1 MSALPGG
8 AADKLGNQFETWW
21 TINRISS
28 LLRGEASSMRL
39 EPPGDEG
46 EGIEFW
52 IDEGGVRWCEQVKHV
67 PSTRNWTIGVLK
79 ERKVLSRIQN
89 HLANGHK
96 VRLVLSTPGADIED
110 LTSRARDS
118 EDLEEFHKIAT
129 GPSQEHF
136 QALAAHWE
144 VSPGTAWTYLRNLHI
159 EHHTEHTLEPLVRS
173 RIEQLLSG
181 NPAVAMN
188 ELAGWLTSQLHQTIT
203 GPSVWDQLKAQ
214 GFERRLLVDDPNAL
228 KSLLSTVE
236 RHRRKVSQLKPSSI
250 LTDQNRIDSVIDWL
264 MSAESEGQQILLLHG
279 TAGSGKSTLVDAVLR
294 NLNTMGWYSAVLS
307 MDKTLP
313 DVHTSNALG
322 RSAELVASPAVLL
335 AGVSNGTPAVLFI
348 DQLDAVAT
356 YSGRMQDNYDSI
368 DEVLSEATAN
378 PNLRIVLVIRTVDLL
393 KDPRLGRLRSD
404 KHRVA
409 ELKIGPFTPA
419 QVADA
424 LGRSG
429 VAPNTVDA
437 DTMKLLEVPLHYA
450 VFSQLDMVNK
460 STSFSTL
467 PDLYER
473 FTEQFLRD
481 TRARVGSMNWHSISG
496 PLVSYMSENE
506 ALRAPASVLH
516 SADPFEVDGLIS
528 YGILFKERSSIS
540 FFHETYFDYL
550 FAEGF
555 IASSG
560 NLEAFLLESGQA
572 LFRRGQTR
580 QVLEYL
586 AKTDR
591 PKFLHTVIRLL
602 TNNSIRSHLLDIP
615 LVLLR
620 QFDARADDWR
630 ALRSLAFGTTRRSH
644 QLLALLSEP
653 AWFDAADAVGD
664 WEIMLA
670 DQDKLALVADH
681 LSCAARVRPKRV
693 ADLVRPY
700 LGIKGHWKSI
710 FSALLSRSLS
720 PALVPLAVELLE
732 GGHVDGV
739 RGSMSVNSDFLTIL
753 YTLSEDA
760 PSEAARVMGAYL
772 RRATYMSALEGV
784 ADPFDA
790 DHLPNTLSSGGEE
803 VISRIASGSP
813 EQYLHEVLPFV
824 TNILQKTA
832 KSGVEFDLRRGTRW
846 NYRYP
851 GRPLGIDKALFS
863 GLDTALHSLQ
873 EGRLPELLD
882 YIRPL
887 MESDIE
893 ELRFLSCRALNT
905 SNLADI
911 AAQWLISD
919 PRNLELGYASSS
931 RWSSRELVETATKNC
946 TPKLLEQL
954 TEILINY
961 YPWYERSAHERSYFG
976 RAQFE
981 LLTAIDPAKRNRD
994 AIRRIQELERKFK
1007 HLPSPPQPIIANFA
1021 GAPIPQAAAEFLTD
1035 PQWIGAIST
1044 HESDSVQWS
1053 HSDGP
1058 RGGIRQLSSLLGE
1071 RAVKE
1076 PERFARLAMELDNP
1090 IHAGHIGAILRSVAG
1105 KIPIDLLIQLCEHG
1119 RQVAGEKIGRDIC
1132 WAVETVASE
1141 APGALVE
1148 LVINCCSD
1156 EDPECDSARTK
1167 NATGDYLYGGD
1178 LSSAGLN
1185 STRGAA
1191 AVCLARI
1198 LFAQPHLCEQLL
1210 SPVRELASDPIMAVR
1225 VRSAEAILALLNTLP
1240 DQALEIA
1247 QDMFTMSPTDIFST
1261 YECAELLKHA
1271 VLRRSCDFAPHLLRA
1286 LTADDATAKRAAYPW
1301 IVAYIN
1307 GSIEDPAPHELNN
1320 LSAPARYG
1328 VAEALIGS
1336 LEAAPEIVAQ
1346 LMHDSDADVREAAA
1360 RALWRIHEI
1369 DQQTAEMLVKEFM
1382 ESLAFSQHGGN
1393 LFASL
1398 EESTTVLPPSTID
1411 ACERF
1416 VKSEVPE
1423 PGGTRVRPAM
1433 GGSHLVAVVLRLYK
1447 QGSEDIRRRCLN
1459 VIDRL
1464 SDMDAF
1470 GLEGALDQERL

>member
-8 AADKLGNQFETWW
+8 AADKLGNQFENWW
-21 TINRISS
+21 TINRVSS

-79 ERKVLSRIQN
+79 DRKVLSRIQN

-96 VRLVLSTPGADIED
+96 VRLVFSTPAADLED
-110 LTSRARDS
+110 LTSRVRDS
-118 EDLEEFHKIAT
+118 ADLGEFHKIAT
-129 GPSQEHF
+129 IPSQEHF

-144 VSPGTAWTYLRNLHI
+144 VSPGAAWTYLRNLHI

-173 RIEQLLSG
+173 RVEQLISG

-203 GPSVWDQLKAQ
+203 GPSVWDHLKAQ
-214 GFERRLLVDDPNAL
+214 GFERRLLVDDANAL

-236 RHRRKVSQLKPSSI
+236 RHHRKVSQLKPRSV
-250 LTDQNRIDSVIDWL
+250 LTDRTRANAVIDWL
-264 MSAESEGQQILLLHG
+264 KSAESKGQQILLLHG
-279 TAGSGKSTLVDAVLR
+279 DAGCGKSTLVDAVLE

-313 DVHTSNALG
+313 DVHTSDALG
-322 RSAELVASPAVLL
+322 RSAELIASPAVLL

-356 YSGRMQDNYDSI
+356 YSGRMQDNYDSV
-368 DEVLSEATAN
+368 DEVLSEAIAN
-378 PNLRIVLVIRTVDLL
+378 PNLRIVLVVRTVDLL

-409 ELKIGPFTPA
+409 ELEIGRFTPA

-429 VAPNTVDA
+429 VDPNTVDA

-450 VFSQLDMVNK
+450 VFSQLDVVNK
-460 STSFSTL
+460 TTSFSTL

-516 SADPFEVDGLIS
+516 SADPFEVDGLVS
-528 YGILFKERSSIS
+528 YGVLFKERSSIS

-550 FAEGF
+550 FAEAF
-555 IASSG
+555 IANSG
-560 NLEAFLLESGQA
+560 DLEAFLLESGQA
-572 LFRRGQTR
+572 LFRRAQTR

-602 TNNSIRSHLLDIP
+602 TNDSIRSHLLDIP

-620 QFDARADDWR
+620 QFNARANDWR

-644 QLLALLSEP
+644 QLLALLSAP

-664 WEIMLA
+664 WETMLA
-670 DQDKLALVADH
+670 DKDKLALVADH
-681 LSCAARVRPKRV
+681 LSGAARVRPQRV
-693 ADLVRPY
+693 ADLVRSHM
-700 LGIKGHWKSI
+700 GESAQWKSI
-710 FSALLSRSLS
+710 CSVLLSRSLS
-720 PALVPLAVELLE
+720 PGLVPLAVELLE

-739 RGSMSVNSDFLTIL
+739 RGPMSVNSDFWTIL
-753 YTLSEDA
+753 YTLSEEA

-772 RRATYMSALEGV
+772 RRATDLSALEGV
-784 ADPFDA
+784 ADPFDV
-790 DHLPNTLSSGGEE
+790 DHLPNTSSAGGEK

-813 EQYLHEVLPFV
+813 ERYLDEVLPFI
-824 TNILQKTA
+824 TNILEKNA
-832 KSGVEFDLRRGTRW
+832 NLGVDQDLRHGSRW
-846 NYRYP
+846 HYRYP
-851 GRPLGIDKALFS
+851 GPPLGIDNALFS

-873 EGRLPELLD
+873 KDRVPELIG
-882 YIRPL
+882 YISPL

-905 SNLADI
+905 SSVADI
-911 AAQWLISD
+911 ATQWLISD

-931 RWSSRELVETATKNC
+931 RWASRELVETATKNC

-954 TEILINY
+954 TGILINY
-961 YPWYERSAHERSYFG
+961 YPWYERSTYGRSYHG

-981 LLTAIDPAKRNRD
+981 LLTAIDPAKRSRET
-994 AIRRIQELERKFK
+994 IRRIQELERKFK
-1007 HLPSPPQPIIANFA
+1007 HLPSPPQPMIANFA

-1035 PQWIGAIST
+1035 AQWLGAIAT
-1044 HESDSVQWS
+1044 YESDSVQWS

-1071 RAVKE
+1071 QAVKE
-1076 PERFARLAMELDNP
+1076 PERFARLAMVLDNP
-1090 IHAGHIGAILRSVAG
+1090 AHAGHIGAILRSVAS
-1105 KIPIDLLIQLCEHG
+1105 KIPIDILTQLCDHG
-1119 RQVAGEKIGRDIC
+1119 RRIAGEKIGRDIC
-1132 WAVETVASE
+1132 WAVEEVATE
-1141 APGALVE
+1141 ANDALVE
-1148 LVINCCSD
+1148 LVMSCCSD
-1156 EDPECDSARTK
+1156 EDPACESARVKTG
-1167 NATGDYLYGGD
+1167 TGDYLHGGD

-1185 STRGAA
+1185 CTRGTAA
-1191 AVCLARI
+1191 ACIARI
-1198 LFAQPHLCEQLL
+1198 LFAQPHRSEQLL
-1210 SPVRELASDPIMAVR
+1210 GLVRKLASDPIMAVR

-1240 DQALEIA
+1240 DRALEIA
-1247 QDMFTMSPTDIFST
+1247 QDIFAMSPANIFDT

-1271 VLRRSCDFAPHLLRA
+1271 ILRRSHDFAPHLLRA

-1307 GSIEDPAPHELNN
+1307 GSIADPAPHELKD
-1320 LSAPARYG
+1320 LSGPARYG

-1336 LEAAPEIVAQ
+1336 PEAAPAIVAQ
-1346 LMHDSDADVREAAA
+1346 LLNDGDADVREAAA
-1360 RALWRIHEI
+1360 RSLWRIHEL
-1369 DQQTAEMLVKEFM
+1369 DQQTAEMLVQEFM
-1382 ESLAFSQHGGN
+1382 KSLAFPEHAGN

-1398 EESTTVLPPSTID
+1398 EECTTVLPASTID

-1416 VKSEVPE
+1416 VTSEEPE
-1423 PGGTRVRPAM
+1423 HGGIGTTRAF
-1433 GGSHLVAVVLRLYK
+1433 GGSHLVAVILRLYK

-1464 SDMDAF
+1464 SDMDAY